1 MQSIL
6 FLGDELT
13 AAGLRLAGVAVRV
26 VAPAEAAAAVG
37 AVGDEVE
44 LLLLGAE
51 VAAALDPQALEQL
64 LARPRPLCLVVP
76 DPRGRAA
83 AVDPAAALR
92 RLLGV
97 GR

>member
-1 MQSIL
+1 MSSIL

-26 VAPAEAAAAVG
+26 VAAEEAPGAVA
-37 AVGDEVE
+37 AVGDEVA

-51 VAAALDPQALEQL
+51 AAAALDPQVLERL
-64 LARPRPLCLVVP
+64 LVRPRPLCLVVP
-76 DPRGRAA
+76 DPRGRVA

-92 RLLGV
+92 SLLGV
-97 GR
+97 AQ